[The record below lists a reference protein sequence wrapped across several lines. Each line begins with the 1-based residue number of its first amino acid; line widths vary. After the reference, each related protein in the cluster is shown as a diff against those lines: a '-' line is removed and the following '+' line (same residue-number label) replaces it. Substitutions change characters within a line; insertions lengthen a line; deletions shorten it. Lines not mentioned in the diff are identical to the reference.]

1 MGRFLKSIWRF
12 ITALKHTTGN
22 LLFLALL
29 TLIIV
34 SIFTSEI
41 SKIPSRTALILDPA
55 GIIVE
60 QKTILDPFDQFI
72 RNSQNIDAETL
83 LKDLL
88 DALDKA
94 RTDERIRALVLEL
107 GNLDGASISNLQV
120 LGKALERFKEDG
132 KPIYAFS
139 QEFSQAQYYLA
150 AHANHLYMDKGAFGA
165 MGGIYFQGLG
175 VYPTFFKEALD
186 KLKIQI
192 HVFKVGVY
200 KSAIEPLIRN
210 NMSEASKVAALGWLN
225 VLWDAYRNDIARLR
239 DIPPEQFDAYINNF
253 DINLKEVDGDFAL
266 LAKKHG
272 FVDDLIT
279 EDEFVDQ
286 LTSLVGENGKTYQHI
301 GFKEYLQGDRI
312 ETPSLTSK
320 PDKIAVIV
328 AKGMILNGR
337 QPDGTIGGK
346 SLSKLIKQARD
357 DKTVKA
363 LVLRVDSPGG
373 SASASERIRSELEK
387 TQQAGK
393 PVVVSMSGIAAS
405 GGYWISATADKIL
418 ASPTTITGSIGI
430 FAIVPNLT
438 ESMGSLGIHSD
449 GVGTTPLS
457 SASNPLLPLNP
468 IFRSTL
474 QQSIEKGYRIFI
486 ELVAKGRNMTVEEVD
501 RIAQGRVWAG
511 KTALELGLVDELGDL
526 SDAIVSA
533 AELADVDDYEIIY
546 LRNKLTSREQII
558 RQLMDVSVGFIAEQ
572 FQSPELSLIH
582 QLTGQLTEN
591 IRDLARL
598 NDPHGIY
605 LQCLQCKVM
614 QN

>member
-12 ITALKHTTGN
+12 ITALKHATGN

-41 SKIPSRTALILDPA
+41 SKIPSRTALILNPA
-55 GIIVE
+55 GIIVD

-72 RNSQNIDAETL
+72 RNSQDNDAETL

-88 DALDKA
+88 DALDNA

-200 KSAIEPLIRN
+200 KSAIEPLTRN

-239 DIPPEQFDAYINNF
+239 DISPEQFDAYINNF

-272 FVDDLIT
+272 FVDDLMT

-286 LTSLVGENGKTYQHI
+286 LTSLVGENGKTYQRI
-301 GFKEYLQGDRI
+301 GFKEYLQSDRI
-312 ETPSLTSK
+312 ETPSLTTK

-363 LVLRVDSPGG
+363 LVLRVDSGGG

-393 PVVVSMSGIAAS
+393 PVVVSMSGVAAS

-572 FQSPELSLIH
+572 FQSPELGLIH